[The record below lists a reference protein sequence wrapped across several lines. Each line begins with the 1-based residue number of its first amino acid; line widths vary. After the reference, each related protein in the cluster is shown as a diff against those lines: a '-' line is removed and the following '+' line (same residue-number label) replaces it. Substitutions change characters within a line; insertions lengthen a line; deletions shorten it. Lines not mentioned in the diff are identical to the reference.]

1 MGIRADKKI
10 LDAIR
15 VLDFTRMLSGPYA
28 TRILA
33 DFGAEV
39 IKIQSKK
46 TARGAEQNETGYFN
60 TWNRNKRSVTLDLD
74 HPEAR
79 DLVLKLAAISDVVVE
94 NYSPRVMA
102 NWGLTYERL
111 KRVKPDL
118 IMESISAMGQTGPW
132 KDYIGFA
139 PTFHALSGLIDNM
152 SHGLS
157 EPVCPGHAY
166 GDTIIGLYG
175 ALAILAALEHRDRTG
190 QGEYID
196 LSGYEALCTFL
207 GPALLKAAQESE
219 SIDTVPA
226 RWDSIPTVPYGCYPC
241 EGDDRWCAIA
251 IFTDGE
257 WMAFCNVVER
267 PELRD
272 DRFSTLAKRRKHQSE
287 LDRLIGLWTI
297 TRPAEDVVD
306 LLQKSGIA
314 AGVVQNAK
322 DLAEDEQL
330 ASRDFYISLNHPLLG
345 KTISDRSALLC
356 QWYETKDWKA
366 SPLLGEANN
375 YVLSDLLGFSVT
387 EIENFAE
394 RGIIG

>member
-1 MGIRADKKI
+1 
-10 LDAIR
+10 
-15 VLDFTRMLSGPYA
+15 
-28 TRILA
+28 
-33 DFGAEV
+33 
-39 IKIQSKK
+39 
-46 TARGAEQNETGYFN
+46 
-60 TWNRNKRSVTLDLD
+60 
-74 HPEAR
+74 
-79 DLVLKLAAISDVVVE
+79 
-94 NYSPRVMA
+94 MA

-111 KRVKPDL
+111 KRGKPD
-118 IMESISAMGQTGPW
+118 IVMASISAMGQSGPW

-152 SHGLS
+152 SSGLA

-175 ALAILAALEHRDRTG
+175 ALAILAALEHRDRSG
-190 QGEYID
+190 RGEYID
-196 LSGYEALCTFL
+196 LSGYEALCTLL
-207 GPALLKAAQESE
+207 GPTLLKTAQESGE
-219 SIDTVPA
+219 IETPPA
-226 RWDSIPTVPYGCYPC
+226 RYDSIPTVPYGCYPC

-251 IFTDGE
+251 VFTDEE
-257 WMAFCNVVER
+257 WMAFRNVVER
-267 PELRD
+267 PELRN

-297 TRPAEDVVD
+297 TLPAEDVVD
-306 LLQKSGIA
+306 RLQKSGIA

-330 ASRDFYISLNHPLLG
+330 ASRDFYISLDHPSLG

-356 QWYETKDWKA
+356 PSNKTEDWKA

-375 YVLSDLLGFSVT
+375 YVFSDLLGFSRI
-387 EIENFAE
+387 EIENLAE